1 MEYSKQP
8 PQAPGYNNTPMAGTN
23 YDTQFTAPP
32 QGAPP
37 PYAPPGVQPT
47 VPPYAP
53 QVAPAGNQI
62 NISVIDI
69 QYIYIYSI
77 SYTIMKYLL

>member
-8 PQAPGYNNTPMAGTN
+8 PQAPGYNNPPMAG

-47 VPPYAP
+47 VAPSYAP
-53 QVAPAGNQI
+53 QVAPAG
-62 NISVIDI
+62 
-69 QYIYIYSI
+69 
-77 SYTIMKYLL
+77 K